1 MFQPDSV
8 VTKRVEGEGKEKRE
22 GVKRRMT
29 EAWGK
34 QFPELC
40 IDFIKASPWE
50 QYKMQRV
57 RYVGEMIRLIVAQFL
72 YYRRNQNYM

>member
-8 VTKRVEGEGKEKRE
+8 VTERVEGEGKEKRE

-40 IDFIKASPWE
+40 IDFIKASS
-50 QYKMQRV
+50 
-57 RYVGEMIRLIVAQFL
+57 
-72 YYRRNQNYM
+72 

>member
-1 MFQPDSV
+1 MNEDKLKGKEREIGGAGEVFQPDSV
-8 VTKRVEGEGKEKRE
+8 VTERVEGEGKEKRE

-40 IDFIKASPWE
+40 IDFIKASS
-50 QYKMQRV
+50 
-57 RYVGEMIRLIVAQFL
+57 
-72 YYRRNQNYM
+72 